1 MEWGTPISVSA
12 WLIMGYFDEGTDTFG
27 WERSRVETCGGRDRP
42 ANGED
47 SSFAPSVSNI
57 A

>member
-27 WERSRVETCGGRDRP
+27 WERSRVETCGGRDHP